1 MKDDS
6 KNLHE
11 AIALRYLNLA
21 GMGDNPIIGR
31 DLEPLEPVVKEEKEE
46 FDPEETVED
55 AFAGGENLVNPVDHV
70 AAVSDLT
77 EAKIAAIISKVRVRI
92 KENQG

>member
-21 GMGDNPIIGR
+21 GIGDNPIIGR
-31 DLEPLEPVVKEEKEE
+31 DQEPVVKEEKEE

-77 EAKIAAIISKVRVRI
+77 EAKIADIISKVRMLI
-92 KENQG
+92 KENQS

>member
-1 MKDDS
+1 MKDES

-11 AIALRYLNLA
+11 AIAMRYLNLA
-21 GMGDNPIIGR
+21 GIGE
-31 DLEPLEPVVKEEKEE
+31 DPVIGKDQEPTIKEEEEE

-55 AFAGGENLVNPVDHV
+55 AFAGGDNLVNPVDHV

-77 EAKIAAIISKVRVRI
+77 EEKISDIVSKVKALI
-92 KENQG
+92 KENQKLD

>member
-21 GMGDNPIIGR
+21 GIGVNPVIGR
-31 DLEPLEPVVKEEKEE
+31 DQEPVVKEETEE